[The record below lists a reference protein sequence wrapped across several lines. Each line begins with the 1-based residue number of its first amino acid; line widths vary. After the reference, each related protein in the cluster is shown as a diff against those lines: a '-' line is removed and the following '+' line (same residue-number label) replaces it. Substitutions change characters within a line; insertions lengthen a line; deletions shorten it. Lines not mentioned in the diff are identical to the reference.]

1 MQLNLVTTAAL
12 LAVAAT
18 LCAADPLPPPH
29 RTPKELEEYHK
40 ATTPLKAKSDL
51 SPGDGGVKAN
61 GESGHPEQPGLNTPN
76 PVDTNSHV
84 QPPSDASK
92 ARNLPDPGLTPE
104 EIQRYAKYPQAL
116 DIPQCTHP
124 WPFSKEDREKVMRAH
139 KLLEEEKLRSGL
151 KANEEPGHPEQTG
164 KDAPGPVD
172 LKQNAQPSNPSG
184 PADAI
189 IKRRWTADHLPVL
202 KLSQEEM
209 EYYAEDPSS
218 LDVPRCIRPRGFP
231 KEDREKDIRALKLL
245 EEKARGHGGAKPSR
259 HALPPGYAVWP
270 Y

>member
-40 ATTPLKAKSDL
+40 AT
-51 SPGDGGVKAN
+51 
-61 GESGHPEQPGLNTPN
+61 GLNTPN

-259 HALPPGYAVWP
+259 QPLPPGYAVCP

>member
-1 MQLNLVTTAAL
+1 MQLNLITTAAL

-40 ATTPLKAKSDL
+40 AKSDL

-61 GESGHPEQPGLNTPN
+61 EESGHPEQPGLNTPN
-76 PVDTNSHV
+76 PVDTKSYV

-92 ARNLPDPGLTPE
+92 ARILPDPGLTPE

-139 KLLEEEKLRSGL
+139 RQLEEEKLRGHGDV
-151 KANEEPGHPEQTG
+151 KANEEPGHPEKPG

-172 LKQNAQPSNPSG
+172 LKSDVQPSNPSG

-189 IKRRWTADHLPVL
+189 IKRRWTADPLPAP

-209 EYYAEDPSS
+209 EHYAEDPSS
-218 LDVPRCIRPRGFP
+218 LDVPRCTRPRVFP